1 MNPLNLT
8 AEDFKK
14 YHDKFVKVDYLFD
27 RKNDKHIEITGYL
40 RDVMLG
46 STAPHLPANFDF
58 QISQDSKQ
66 KLKAIKVPI
75 PNNISIMHVKSI
87 EIEK

>member
-14 YHDKFVKVDYLFD
+14 YHDKLVKVNYTFD
-27 RKNDKHIEITGYL
+27 RKNDKNIEITGYL
-40 RDVMLG
+40 RDVVLA
-46 STAPHLPANFDF
+46 SNAPNLPANFDF
-58 QISQDSKQ
+58 QISQASKQ
-66 KLKAIKVPI
+66 KLKANKIPI